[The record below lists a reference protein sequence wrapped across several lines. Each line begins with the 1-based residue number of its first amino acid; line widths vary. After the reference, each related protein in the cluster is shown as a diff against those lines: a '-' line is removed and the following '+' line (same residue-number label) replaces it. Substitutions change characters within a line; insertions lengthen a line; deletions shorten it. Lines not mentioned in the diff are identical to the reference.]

1 MTSLDPQWTLRV
13 LPSSLARSSV
23 FPIAEL
29 RRGLLPP
36 FCQLVRVNKY
46 HKEIYEFYSYS
57 DLVHAP
63 LVAGSIAM
71 TLAVAAASTS
81 SRRHGKLH
89 VTKDCSEYTGQ
100 AGSFCTITSSN
111 VPAIAVGAKV
121 FYFQALIASTGV
133 LDSNVVLDAGGGN
146 RAVGRCTL
154 DLGTNLALCTL
165 SDGTGELSG
174 FHARVDGSGTY
185 QAPWD
190 GTYNFIKQSDERDDD

>member
-1 MTSLDPQWTLRV
+1 MKAIRTRTSFTL
-13 LPSSLARSSV
+13 L
-23 FPIAEL
+23 
-29 RRGLLPP
+29 
-36 FCQLVRVNKY
+36 
-46 HKEIYEFYSYS
+46 
-57 DLVHAP
+57 

-89 VTKDCSEYTGQ
+89 VTKDCSEDTGQ

-146 RAVGRCTL
+146 RTVDRCTI

-165 SDGTGELSG
+165 FGRYGGAQRVPCSCRWLGELRR
-174 FHARVDGSGTY
+174 ATIGT
-185 QAPWD
+185 
-190 GTYNFIKQSDERDDD
+190 ERASLLNNPMNVTMIR